1 MKRMRSLAVLLSA
14 VMLVTALPLDVSG
27 ASEDVVSGG
36 EMILEQEEDEE
47 IIETPESEDVVDT
60 VLPKVESEVEE
71 VPETSSVPVLD
82 SRSGSVLKI
91 GVGETKRLEIDG
103 YNADEC
109 QWECKEDGVPEGW
122 TYISGEVHWSNKEVT
137 GNVYVASD
145 AQLYVDSSSTING
158 NIYVYG
164 QLYASSRLT
173 VTDSINAYQYGSM
186 MSSGVFDGEHGY
198 VVGSIKASR
207 MNITASALNPA
218 FSVISED
225 NINSNKVA
233 VVDAGGVVTGIK
245 EGSATVVMTCNGESQ
260 KIFIEVH
267 TYDKWVADKEP
278 TCTETGSQSIHCS
291 VCDAIKENSEEK
303 IPLAAHTEVKDM
315 AVLPTCTQPGKTE
328 GIHCSVCNTV
338 IKEQREIPVISHTY
352 KFDKLTKAT
361 LTASGKII
369 RKCTACGRSATQ
381 ILSYPK
387 TITLSATKYTYNG
400 KVMKPTVTVK
410 GADGKVIHPANYS
423 VTYSPGCKNA
433 GTYNVIITFKANYSG
448 KVTKSFTINKASQT
462 LTASSHTKVF
472 GNAPFF
478 TGTKKTKGDG
488 KLSFTSSNTKTA
500 TVSGTGKI
508 TIKGIGRTTIT
519 ITAAAT
525 TNYNK
530 ATKAVTVTVNPKG
543 TFISSV
549 KNNSSG
555 KMNIGWNKNAA
566 VTGYQVQY
574 ATNTSFSGAKTLTIN
589 KNSTLSTSVSSL
601 TKGKTYYVRIR
612 TYKKVY
618 STTYYSSWSASKS
631 IKIAIENPYLSKT
644 SISLNAGT
652 KYGLKLCDTTQK
664 ITWSSSNPSVAAVS
678 SNGMV
683 TGKKAGTATITAKI
697 GSKIYTCKVTVKGSI
712 SVTVYWTPNGSVYH
726 STREC
731 PSLARSKTIR
741 SGSVSQS
748 GKSRKCKVCY

>member
-1 MKRMRSLAVLLSA
+1 MKGMRSLTVLLSA

-47 IIETPESEDVVDT
+47 IIETPESEDEVDT
-60 VLPKVESEVEE
+60 VLPKAELEVEE

-164 QLYASSRLT
+164 QLYANSRLT

-198 VVGSIKASR
+198 VVGSIKANR
-207 MNITASALNPA
+207 MNITASALDPT

-267 TYDKWVADKEP
+267 TYDKWAADKDP
-278 TCTETGSQSIHCS
+278 TCTETGIQSIHCS
-291 VCDAIKENSEEK
+291 VCDAIKEDSETE
-303 IPLAAHTEVKDM
+303 IALIAHTEVKDE
-315 AVLPTCTQPGKTE
+315 AVSPTCTQPGKTE
-328 GIHCSVCNTV
+328 GSHCSVCNTV
-338 IKEQREIPVISHTY
+338 IKEQEEIPVISHTY
-352 KFDKLTKAT
+352 QFDSLTKAT
-361 LTASGKII
+361 LSADGKII
-369 RKCTACGRSATQ
+369 RKCTGCGKTATQ

-387 TITLSATKYTYNG
+387 TITLSNTKYTYNG

-410 GADGKVIHPANYS
+410 GADGKEIHPANYTVS
-423 VTYSPGCKNA
+423 YSPGCKNA
-433 GTYNVIITFKANYSG
+433 GTYNVVITFKANYSG
-448 KVTKSFTINKASQT
+448 KVTKSFMINKASQT
-462 LTASSHTKVF
+462 LSAANHTKVY
-472 GNAPFF
+472 GNAAFF
-478 TGTKKTKGDG
+478 TGARQTKGNG
-488 KLSFTSSNTKTA
+488 KLSFTSSNPKVA
-500 TVSGTGKI
+500 TVSSTGKI
-508 TIKGIGRTTIT
+508 TITGIGRTTIT

-530 ATKAVTVTVNPKG
+530 ATKAITVTVNPKA
-543 TFISSV
+543 TFISGI
-549 KNNSSG
+549 KNSDSR
-555 KMNIGWNKNAA
+555 KMSISWNKNGT

-574 ATNTSFSGAKTLTIN
+574 ATNDSFSGAKTLTIS
-589 KNSTLSTSVSSL
+589 KNSTLSTSVSNL
-601 TKGKTYYVRIR
+601 PKGNTYYVRVR

-618 STTYYSSWSASKS
+618 STTYYSSWSAAKS
-631 IKIAIENPYLSKT
+631 VKITMGNPYLSKT
-644 SISLNAGT
+644 SISLNAGV

-664 ITWSSSNPSVAAVS
+664 AVWSSSNSAVAAVS
-678 SNGMV
+678 SSGVV
-683 TGKKAGTATITAKI
+683 TGKKAGTATVTAKI
-697 GSKIYTCKVTVKGSI
+697 GGKSYSCKVTVKGSI
-712 SVTVYWTPNGSVYH
+712 NVTVYWTPGGSVYH
-726 STREC
+726 STRDC
-731 PSLARSKTIR
+731 PSLARSKTIK